1 MEKRGQRMNESGLFQ
16 ESKSRLNFTGQPY
29 SNESIF
35 INSGFDH
42 NFGDLEESVIDR
54 FAIEIPMTVKPKDV
68 SVRMFHDHLISR

>member
-1 MEKRGQRMNESGLFQ
+1 MEKRGQRIDESGLFQ

-68 SVRMFHDHLISR
+68 SVRIFRDNLISR